1 MDTIPFYSL
10 LPRFL
15 FKSIVVI
22 GMALLSTSVFT
33 IHAQNL
39 GNSQGHIISFTE
51 KFGVGSDKLYT
62 STNLKKFSN
71 RLDSLVK
78 SDSIGK
84 VEITGYASLDGPSEV
99 NEELAQERAETMRNW
114 MMNHIPN
121 FYNKHISVFSNGNDW
136 GLLLQLVIDDTEVPA
151 RDTAIEII
159 QSNDPSSSKINDLK
173 NLDGGETWNYLLKN
187 IFPYMRVAVVDLQFF
202 RKQEFQVSNDLAMS
216 PSSSQ
221 IINEIIETEPEV
233 IVEETNLIQEFVD
246 CDEYKDQRLAI
257 KTNMLYDAAL
267 MPSLEVEY
275 KFNDKWSVGLE
286 ANIAWWLYEKR
297 NRRYQIMTFT
307 PEVRYHFKSD
317 KPWQGHYLGLFA
329 GGGKY
334 DLENG
339 RKGYMGEGGYLGI
352 SYNYMWSISNTF
364 SLELGLGVGGMF
376 TRYKKYVPIDGL
388 SVYQETKNMWYGGPL
403 RVKFALVW
411 KIWDVKNKGSKR

>member
-1 MDTIPFYSL
+1 MDLNPFNF
-10 LPRFL
+10 PK
-15 FKSIVVI
+15 FKSIIQKTAFIAV
-22 GMALLSTSVFT
+22 LSFIFPISVKS
-33 IHAQNL
+33 QNPD
-39 GNSQGHIISFTE
+39 SSDRSIISFTE
-51 KFGVGSDKLYT
+51 RFGIDSAKLYE
-62 STNLKKFSN
+62 SSNLKRFSH

-78 SDSIGK
+78 KDSLGNID
-84 VEITGYASLDGPSEV
+84 ITGFASLDGPL
-99 NEELAQERAETMRNW
+99 ELNNDLAYERAEIMKNW
-114 MMNHIPN
+114 LVDHLPGYSKNN
-121 FYNKHISVFSNGNDW
+121 VSVFYNGQDW
-136 GLLLQLVIDDTEVPA
+136 MLLSQLVIDDTEVPQ
-151 RDTAIEII
+151 RDRAIEII
-159 QSNDPSSSKINDLK
+159 NSEMEDQIKIR
-173 NLDGGETWNYLLKN
+173 LLKQLSGGDTWTYLIKN
-187 IFPYMRVAVVDLQFF
+187 VFPFMRVAVV
-202 RKQEFQVSNDLAMS
+202 NM
-216 PSSSQ
+216 
-221 IINEIIETEPEV
+221 EIIKNQIQNEPIDIITVQPLVAESV
-233 IVEETNLIQEFVD
+233 EEIEPVSEEIVEVTELIQEIVD
-246 CDEYKDQRLAI
+246 CDEYRDQRLAI

-307 PEVRYHFKSD
+307 PEVRYHFKSN
-317 KPWQGHYLGLFA
+317 KPWHGHYLGLFA

-352 SYNYMWSISNTF
+352 SYNYMWNISNTF

-376 TRYKKYVPIDGL
+376 TRYKKYVPIDGM

-411 KIWDVKNKGSKR
+411 KIWDVKNKGGKK

>member
-1 MDTIPFYSL
+1 MDLNPFSFPVIKSNIL
-10 LPRFL
+10 RTAFL
-15 FKSIVVI
+15 AAVSIITPVNVKS
-22 GMALLSTSVFT
+22 
-33 IHAQNL
+33 QNSDTYNRSIL
-39 GNSQGHIISFTE
+39 TFTE
-51 KFGVGSDKLYT
+51 RFGIDSAKLYE
-62 STNLKKFSN
+62 SSNLKRFSQ

-78 SDSIGK
+78 KDSLGNID
-84 VEITGYASLDGPSEV
+84 ITGFASLDGPL
-99 NEELAQERAETMRNW
+99 ELNNDLAYERAEIMKNW
-114 MMNHIPN
+114 LVDHLPGYSKNN
-121 FYNKHISVFSNGNDW
+121 ISVFYNGQDW
-136 GLLLQLVIDDTEVPA
+136 MLLSQLVIDDTEVPQ
-151 RDTAIEII
+151 RDRAIEII
-159 QSNDPSSSKINDLK
+159 NSDFEDQIKIRLLK
-173 NLDGGETWNYLLKN
+173 QLSGGDTWTYFIKN
-187 IFPYMRVAVVDLQFF
+187 IFPYMRVAVV
-202 RKQEFQVSNDLAMS
+202 NM
-216 PSSSQ
+216 
-221 IINEIIETEPEV
+221 EIIKNQIQNAPIDIITVQPLVAESVVEFEPVAEE
-233 IVEETNLIQEFVD
+233 IVEVTELIQEIVD
-246 CDEYKDQRLAI
+246 CDEYRDQRLAI

-307 PEVRYHFKSD
+307 PEVRYHFKSN
-317 KPWQGHYLGLFA
+317 KPWHGHYLGLFA

-352 SYNYMWSISNTF
+352 SYNYMWNISNTF

-376 TRYKKYVPIDGL
+376 TRYKKYVPIEGM

-411 KIWDVKNKGSKR
+411 KIWDVKNKGSKK

>member
-1 MDTIPFYSL
+1 MDTNPIYSTIAKFIFN
-10 LPRFL
+10 R
-15 FKSIVVI
+15 IVLI
-22 GMALLSTSVFT
+22 GMALLSTSGFT
-33 IHAQNL
+33 IHAQNQDITQE
-39 GNSQGHIISFTE
+39 GIISFTE

-78 SDSIGK
+78 ADSIGK
-84 VEITGYASLDGPSEV
+84 IEITGYASLDGPYEL
-99 NEELAQERAETMRNW
+99 NEELAQERAAIMKDW
-114 MMNHIPN
+114 MLTRLPDYTNN
-121 FYNKHISVFSNGNDW
+121 HISVFSNGNDW
-136 GLLLQLVIDDTEVPA
+136 DLLLQLVIDDTEVPA
-151 RDTAIEII
+151 RDEAIDII
-159 QSNDPSSSKINDLK
+159 KSAEDYYSKINDLK

-187 IFPYMRVAVVDLQFF
+187 IYPYMRVAVVDLRFF
-202 RKQEFQVSNDLAMS
+202 RKQEIPVSNDIIVVQ
-216 PSSSQ
+216 SSSPV
-221 IINEIIETEPEV
+221 IAEIIESEPEV
-233 IVEETNLIQEFVD
+233 IVEETELIREMVD
-246 CDEYKDQRLAI
+246 CDEYSDQRLAI

-411 KIWDVKNKGSKR
+411 KIWDVKNKVSKR